1 MRLKVKE
8 EEKTA
13 KATRLML
20 TMSPTFKKN
29 ISKIANHIGV
39 NQSQYI
45 MGLIMQDMK
54 KYIYLEI
61 K

>member
-1 MRLKVKE
+1 MKETIKE
-8 EEKTA
+8 EEKTV

-20 TMSPTFKKN
+20 PMSPTFKKN
-29 ISKIANHIGV
+29 ILQIANHMGV

-54 KYIYLEI
+54 KYIDLKI